1 MSSALIPR
9 SQTAANRH
17 QVQFSHSRPYK
28 KDDNAYI
35 EQKNWTHVRKLMGWD
50 RYDTPQAVE
59 AMNDLYRNELRL
71 WLNLFQPSAKLMK
84 KVRVGSK
91 LRRRYDLPRTPLDRL
106 QAEQEQEATMCRQLA
121 ALVQLRQA
129 QDPFELSRQIDH
141 KLQRLYALAHTRQSP
156 RVPPNIKSRRVTF

>member
-1 MSSALIPR
+1 MGSWCAR
-9 SQTAANRH
+9 Q

-28 KDDNAYI
+28 KDDDAYI

-59 AMNDLYRNELRL
+59 AMNDLYRRELRL

-84 KVRVGSK
+84 KVRVGSQ

-106 QAEQEQEATMCRQLA
+106 QAEQADEPSESAQLA
-121 ALVQLRQA
+121 ALVQLRQGL
-129 QDPFELSRQIDH
+129 DPFQLSRQIDR
-141 KLQRLYALAHTRQSP
+141 KLQGIYALAQTRLIP
-156 RVPPNIKSRRVTF
+156 KVPSNRQARRVTF